1 MRKTT
6 CKEKCP
12 FCDSSKSTIYKSK
25 PQCYCKACHKY
36 FNPGTSRNK
45 YSDNAVLVLKTI
57 INLMYPQNIKP
68 VEDFNHFAKKV
79 LSTKQPIYNDVRIKY
94 KTIPEPSSD
103 VETNEI
109 SIPGNLTNSIIL
121 TKSGNDFIITRSLNV
136 CQKIKFNDFNINTNV
151 SGRIKQEYS

>member
-1 MRKTT
+1 
-6 CKEKCP
+6 
-12 FCDSSKSTIYKSK
+12 
-25 PQCYCKACHKY
+25 
-36 FNPGTSRNK
+36 
-45 YSDNAVLVLKTI
+45 
-57 INLMYPQNIKP
+57 MYPQNIKP

-79 LSTKQPIYNDVRIKY
+79 LGTKQPIYNDVRIKY

-136 CQKIKFNDFNINTNV
+136 CQKIKFNDFNINTNA